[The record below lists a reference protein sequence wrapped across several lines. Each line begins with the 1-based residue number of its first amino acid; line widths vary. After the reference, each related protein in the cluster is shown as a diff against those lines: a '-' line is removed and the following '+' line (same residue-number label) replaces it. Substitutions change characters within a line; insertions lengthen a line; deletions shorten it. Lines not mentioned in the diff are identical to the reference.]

1 MLKGRRP
8 NPLANDNITL
18 NPLQGHAGVVIECQT
33 CHDSTSIA
41 FAAGARI
48 GCAHCHKKPTLK
60 R

>member
-1 MLKGRRP
+1 
-8 NPLANDNITL
+8 LANDNITL